1 VPERGTF
8 RIFSISF
15 SILVAG
21 GIAGCS
27 PSRQIPLDTLV
38 ASERAF
44 AALSVARGTQTAFL
58 TFLDDS
64 AVIFRPHPVNG
75 KEWFRGQAPR
85 STVLD
90 WEPSFAE
97 CSSSGDLGYT
107 TGPWRVYR
115 SAKTEEPVA
124 FGYFISVWGRRPG
137 EGWKVLL
144 DAGTSNPRP
153 GSDSV
158 TLRRGQL
165 SQESAAEAGQERDL
179 FENAERSFIRA
190 LGASD
195 LAKAY
200 SGVASPVCRF
210 YRDGH
215 FPALGLDEAL
225 RIIGDVRPIPAFTP
239 LLVRASAA
247 GDLAYVYGRY
257 EAGGGGA
264 PGEAGYYL
272 RIWQRTG
279 GSAALLLDLMSPL
292 PPAK

>member
-8 RIFSISF
+8 RVFSLSF
-15 SILVAG
+15 SILVAVG
-21 GIAGCS
+21 LAGCS
-27 PSRQIPLDTLV
+27 ASRQIPVDSLV

-75 KEWFRGQAPR
+75 KEWFRRQAPR

-115 SAKTEEPVA
+115 SAKTEDPVA
-124 FGYFISVWGRRPG
+124 FGYFISVWGRRGG

-144 DAGTSNPRP
+144 DVGTSNPRP

-158 TLRRGQL
+158 VLHRGPL
-165 SQESAAEAGQERDL
+165 SQGEGAEVGQERDL
-179 FENAERSFIRA
+179 FENAEHSFIRA
-190 LGASD
+190 LGESD

-200 SGVASPVCRF
+200 RGVASPVCRF
-210 YRDGH
+210 YRDDH

-225 RIIGDVRPIPAFTP
+225 QIIGDVRRIPTFTP

-247 GDLAYVYGRY
+247 GDLAYICGRY
-257 EAGGGGA
+257 EAGGGGV
-264 PGEAGYYL
+264 PREAGYYL
-272 RIWQRTG
+272 RIWQRQA
-279 GSAALLLDLMSPL
+279 GSAALLLDFMSPL
-292 PPAK
+292 PPG